1 MFLLVLKNKSV
12 RDSQWKW
19 NSDIDYSSE
28 EVAGDL
34 ARKIQINEVSDFKR
48 DRRQIQYENDG
59 ELTTEE
65 PLLVEDPKGWGLA
78 HILGI
83 ISQNS
88 NINIK

>member
-12 RDSQWKW
+12 RGGQIRDSQWKW

-48 DRRQIQYENDG
+48 DRRQIEYENDG

-83 ISQNS
+83 ISQN
-88 NINIK
+88 